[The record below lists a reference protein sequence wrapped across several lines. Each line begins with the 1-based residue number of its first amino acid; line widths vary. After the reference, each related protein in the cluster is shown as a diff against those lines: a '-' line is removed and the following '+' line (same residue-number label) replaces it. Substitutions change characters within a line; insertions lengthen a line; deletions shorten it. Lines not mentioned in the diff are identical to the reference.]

1 MAAAADDPPEQPG
14 RQSGAK
20 EGVADAAGF
29 RFDID
34 ADAPL
39 SQPEKPPDANKSS
52 AKKPGAPKPD
62 APHYHDHRTRL
73 RQRFEDA
80 GADALAEYELLEM
93 LLFRVIPRRDTKPLA
108 KALIRRFGDLGA
120 VLAAPPQRIAEVEG
134 AGPAVVQELKLLHAI
149 IERTAKAEAIG
160 RNVITS
166 WTQLMN
172 YCQRAM
178 GHEPREQFRVL
189 FLDAKNQL
197 IADEIQTRGTVDG
210 AAVYPREVVR
220 RALELSA
227 SAIILAHNH
236 PSGDPTPSK
245 ADIAITR
252 DIIDAAAALN
262 VRVHDHV
269 IVGRN
274 GVVSLKN
281 MGVI

>member
-1 MAAAADDPPEQPG
+1 M
-14 RQSGAK
+14 
-20 EGVADAAGF
+20 
-29 RFDID
+29 I
-34 ADAPL
+34 
-39 SQPEKPPDANKSS
+39 
-52 AKKPGAPKPD
+52 
-62 APHYHDHRTRL
+62 
-73 RQRFEDA
+73 
-80 GADALAEYELLEM
+80 
-93 LLFRVIPRRDTKPLA
+93 
-108 KALIRRFGDLGA
+108 
-120 VLAAPPQRIAEVEG
+120 
-134 AGPAVVQELKLLHAI
+134 
-149 IERTAKAEAIG
+149 
-160 RNVITS
+160 
-166 WTQLMN
+166 

-178 GHEPREQFRVL
+178 AHEPREQFRVL

-252 DIIDAAAALN
+252 EIIDAGLALN

-274 GVVSLKN
+274 GVVSLKTL
-281 MGVI
+281 GLI

>member
-1 MAAAADDPPEQPG
+1 
-14 RQSGAK
+14 
-20 EGVADAAGF
+20 
-29 RFDID
+29 
-34 ADAPL
+34 
-39 SQPEKPPDANKSS
+39 
-52 AKKPGAPKPD
+52 
-62 APHYHDHRTRL
+62 
-73 RQRFEDA
+73 
-80 GADALAEYELLEM
+80 
-93 LLFRVIPRRDTKPLA
+93 LA
-108 KALIRRFGDLGA
+108 KALIKRFGDLGA
-120 VLAAPPQRIAEVEG
+120 VLAAQPARLAEVEG
-134 AGPAVVQELKLLHAI
+134 AGPAVVQELKLLQAV
-149 IERTAKAEAIG
+149 IERTAKAEAMG
-160 RNVITS
+160 RSVITS
-166 WTQLMN
+166 WTQLMI

-178 GHEPREQFRVL
+178 AHEPREQFRVL

-252 DIIDAAAALN
+252 EIIDAGLALN

-274 GVVSLKN
+274 GVVSLKTL
-281 MGVI
+281 GLI